1 MVTRA
6 VTLPDTCWNTGLL
19 LDLVLDTVSGFG
31 AGFGLV
37 LGLVDIGLI
46 LGSVDLGSVLESVLG
61 SWPVWDWTANQ
72 VWFWCEALILE

>member
-1 MVTRA
+1 M
-6 VTLPDTCWNTGLL
+6 
-19 LDLVLDTVSGFG
+19 DLVLDTVSGFG

-61 SWPVWDWTANQ
+61 SVLGSWPVWDWTANQ